1 MILICITFV
10 LSIFLFI
17 AAPVLTEWSLGYL
30 NIRSMYD
37 IQISTRYNKVYDE
50 ADLPIDNFEFVT
62 DFLTKKGIETSYN
75 CTFSLYLPNRSD
87 FHSRVK
93 WEFPVVAISLSDFN
107 AIRKM
112 LGYKQITLNDNEFTT
127 QWHTI
132 VTDEERDKFICSH
145 TKISTDAGNLTLSK
159 IHIIKNLSE
168 KLYIIH
174 IQMFYMYFQTRFV
187 TNYLE

>member
-62 DFLTKKGIETSYN
+62 DFLTKKVLKQVIIVL
-75 CTFSLYLPNRSD
+75 SLCICQ
-87 FHSRVK
+87 
-93 WEFPVVAISLSDFN
+93 VVLISI
-107 AIRKM
+107 AR
-112 LGYKQITLNDNEFTT
+112 
-127 QWHTI
+127 
-132 VTDEERDKFICSH
+132 
-145 TKISTDAGNLTLSK
+145 
-159 IHIIKNLSE
+159 
-168 KLYIIH
+168 
-174 IQMFYMYFQTRFV
+174 
-187 TNYLE
+187 